1 MVVGV
6 FGEGGLRRFEEG
18 SDFRSR
24 VGGTDLDRSDSK
36 DLPMEDSLSIRP
48 NDFRNNPS
56 HQGPDDPGWGRSLER
71 KSLACVK
78 PKPG

>member
-24 VGGTDLDRSDSK
+24 VGGTDLDRSDS
-36 DLPMEDSLSIRP
+36 DESRLYL
-48 NDFRNNPS
+48 
-56 HQGPDDPGWGRSLER
+56 
-71 KSLACVK
+71 
-78 PKPG
+78 